1 MRARQGRKVTVRR
14 ELRAGDI
21 REGDQAVKLTQEVL
35 DAQWEGQGDGSR
47 RDCHLGRR
55 SG

>member
-1 MRARQGRKVTVRR
+1 MRR

-21 REGDQAVKLTQEVL
+21 SEGDQAVKLTQEVL
-35 DAQWEGQGDGSR
+35 DAQWEGQGDGRR
-47 RDCHLGRR
+47 RDLHLGRC